1 VAPAGALL
9 YIFFEYSGFPLTAS
23 LERNVRLYRWFHFAS
38 SFYGWLPVFFLYF
51 NQYVTLAQTM
61 QLGAIYYFSVCLCE
75 VPSGYL
81 SDRTGRR
88 FTLIL
93 SAISLAIAYSFFL
106 AADSFALL
114 AVGQFFLAMGIAMMS
129 GTDTAFLYDSLLSLG
144 RKTEYA
150 VQEARAQK
158 YGFAAASLTSLL
170 GGGLGMY
177 DLRLAYWLSM
187 AGALWMV
194 LIAIRFVEPKIDHK
208 SATQSMFKTIGQ
220 CVGALANPVLGWL
233 FAVMIL
239 MYCLEHITFEFYQP
253 YIRLM
258 GFDWFDGDNAA
269 LVSAVVISASMF
281 GGTLGAAYSVRLY
294 DRFGIKAL
302 LVMAF
307 LFQLAILSGLSLI
320 LSGMMLSLV
329 VFRNFP
335 MAMISAPV
343 NATIAPLVGSH
354 LRATYL
360 SIQSLSARLVLSGL
374 LFVLSR
380 TIDSSQSL
388 DWINLSFV
396 LREALVFG
404 LVCTVLVVAIAPAQI
419 SKAEQKS

>member
-1 VAPAGALL
+1 
-9 YIFFEYSGFPLTAS
+9 
-23 LERNVRLYRWFHFAS
+23 
-38 SFYGWLPVFFLYF
+38 
-51 NQYVTLAQTM
+51 
-61 QLGAIYYFSVCLCE
+61 
-75 VPSGYL
+75 
-81 SDRTGRR
+81 
-88 FTLIL
+88 
-93 SAISLAIAYSFFL
+93 
-106 AADSFALL
+106 
-114 AVGQFFLAMGIAMMS
+114 
-129 GTDTAFLYDSLLSLG
+129 
-144 RKTEYA
+144 
-150 VQEARAQK
+150 
-158 YGFAAASLTSLL
+158 
-170 GGGLGMY
+170 
-177 DLRLAYWLSM
+177 
-187 AGALWMV
+187 
-194 LIAIRFVEPKIDHK
+194 
-208 SATQSMFKTIGQ
+208 
-220 CVGALANPVLGWL
+220 
-233 FAVMIL
+233 
-239 MYCLEHITFEFYQP
+239 
-253 YIRLM
+253 
-258 GFDWFDGDNAA
+258 
-269 LVSAVVISASMF
+269 
-281 GGTLGAAYSVRLY
+281 VRLY

-307 LFQLAILSGLSLI
+307 LFHLAILSGLSLR

-360 SIQSLSARLVLSGL
+360 SIHSLSARLVLSGL

>member
-1 VAPAGALL
+1 
-9 YIFFEYSGFPLTAS
+9 
-23 LERNVRLYRWFHFAS
+23 
-38 SFYGWLPVFFLYF
+38 
-51 NQYVTLAQTM
+51 
-61 QLGAIYYFSVCLCE
+61 
-75 VPSGYL
+75 
-81 SDRTGRR
+81 
-88 FTLIL
+88 
-93 SAISLAIAYSFFL
+93 
-106 AADSFALL
+106 
-114 AVGQFFLAMGIAMMS
+114 MM
-129 GTDTAFLYDSLLSLG
+129 
-144 RKTEYA
+144 
-150 VQEARAQK
+150 
-158 YGFAAASLTSLL
+158 
-170 GGGLGMY
+170 
-177 DLRLAYWLSM
+177 
-187 AGALWMV
+187 
-194 LIAIRFVEPKIDHK
+194 LIAFRFVEPEIDHRL
-208 SATQSMFKTIGQ
+208 ATQSMLKTIRQ
-220 CVGALANPVLGWL
+220 CVGALVNPVLGWL

-258 GFDWFDGDNAA
+258 GFDWFAGDNAS

-307 LFQLAILSGLSLI
+307 IFQLAILSGLSLI

-343 NATIAPLVGSH
+343 NATIAPLVDSH

-380 TIDSSQSL
+380 TIDLNQAL
-388 DWINLSFV
+388 DWNSLSFV
-396 LREALVFG
+396 LREALLFG
-404 LVCTVLVVAIAPAQI
+404 VVCTVLVVIMAPAHV
-419 SKAEQKS
+419 SKSKQKSRQKL